1 MGREQ
6 RNRDT
11 RKLALSAI
19 LGALAVVLLLLSCVL
34 PTMQLTVIAV
44 AGILSAATLI
54 ENGVKWAALQ
64 YGAVSILSILLLP
77 DKSSALFYTLFFG
90 HYPIVKYLLERI
102 HNPIL
107 CWCAK
112 LAAGNLCLGV
122 MILLLRAFFPEWQ
135 MEYELWIIILLCEAV
150 FVLFDLA
157 LSRLLGYYQFR
168 IRPKLMRKR

>member
-1 MGREQ
+1 M
-6 RNRDT
+6 
-11 RKLALSAI
+11 LSISAV
-19 LGALAVVLLLLSCVL
+19 LGALAVVLLMLSCVL

-44 AGILSAATLI
+44 AGILSAAVLI
-54 ENGVKWAALQ
+54 ECGVKWAGLQ
-64 YGAVSILSILLLP
+64 YGTVSILAILLLP

-107 CWCAK
+107 CWGAK
-112 LAAGNLCLGV
+112 LAAGNLCLAA

-135 MEYELWIIILLCEAV
+135 MEYELWMIILLCEGV

-168 IRPKLMRKR
+168 IRPKILKKR